1 MTLWTRIMW
10 KPIFWYAAIYSALF
24 TTHIIAA
31 ANDLDMLFKIVAIII
46 TGQTML
52 AGLCIHFL
60 KGNVRHARIPVVCLA
75 AGLGWAYAGMD
86 ESWTIALWVIGAIV
100 LQIGTERGLKY
111 SAPAES
117 INV

>member
-1 MTLWTRIMW
+1 MW

-24 TTHIIAA
+24 AIHIIAA
-31 ANDLDMLFKIVAIII
+31 ANDLDLLFKVVAIII

-60 KGNVRHARIPVVCLA
+60 NGDVRHARIPVVFLA
-75 AGLGWAYAGMD
+75 AGLGWAYAGMN
-86 ESWTIALWVIGAIV
+86 ESWTITLWIIGAVI
-100 LQIGTERGLKY
+100 LQIVTEKGLKY

>member
-1 MTLWTRIMW
+1 
-10 KPIFWYAAIYSALF
+10 
-24 TTHIIAA
+24 
-31 ANDLDMLFKIVAIII
+31 MLFKIVAIII

-60 KGNVRHARIPVVCLA
+60 NGNVRHTRIPVVFLA
-75 AGLGWAYAGMD
+75 AGLGWAYAGMN
-86 ESWTIALWVIGAIV
+86 ESWTIALWVLGAV
-100 LQIGTERGLKY
+100 FLQIGTEKGLKY